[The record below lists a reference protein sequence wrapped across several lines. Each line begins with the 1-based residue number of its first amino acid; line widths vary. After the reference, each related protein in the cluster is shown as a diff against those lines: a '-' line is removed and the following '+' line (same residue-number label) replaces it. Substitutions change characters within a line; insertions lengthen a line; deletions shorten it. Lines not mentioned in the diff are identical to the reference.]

1 MQSKARKVQLENAGD
16 EATFT
21 ITTCRTVETKF
32 GERMVFA
39 GTDVAGEA
47 VETPLMPEATATK
60 QLDRL
65 GLTHETC
72 VGETLR
78 FSRAANPSG
87 KPYWNID
94 VASPNAAPTKR
105 MPAPTTEVVGAYA
118 GSTPKAG
125 KSVGGIADAYANLW
139 ESMAALLAVS
149 CATHRVTLTAEAVQA
164 ATATV
169 WIALRDHGLQGVSE
183 APKAQAAP
191 AAPAVKHPAPTGK
204 RLPPP
209 EAMDFSKVPP
219 PSDNDATDDLPF

>member
-16 EATFT
+16 EATIT

-32 GERMVFA
+32 GERIVFS
-39 GTDVAGEA
+39 GTDIFGEA
-47 VETPLMPEATATK
+47 VETPLMPEATAAK

-72 VGETLR
+72 IGETLR

-105 MPAPTTEVVGAYA
+105 MPAPTTEVVGASV
-118 GSTPKAG
+118 GTPKAG
-125 KSVGGIADAYANLW
+125 KSVSGIADAYATLW
-139 ESMAALLAVS
+139 ESMAARLAVS

-169 WIALRDHGLQGVSE
+169 WIALRDHGLQGVTDALA
-183 APKAQAAP
+183 APKAEPAP
-191 AAPAVKHPAPTGK
+191 AIKHPAPSGK
-204 RLPPP
+204 RMPPP
-209 EAMDFSKVPP
+209 EEMDYSKVPP
-219 PSDNDATDDLPF
+219 PTDDDLPF

>member
-21 ITTCRTVETKF
+21 VTTCRTVETKF

-94 VASPNAAPTKR
+94 VAGASPAPTKR
-105 MPAPTTEVVGAYA
+105 MPAPTTEVVG
-118 GSTPKAG
+118 TPKAG

-139 ESMAALLAVS
+139 ESMAARLAIS

-169 WIALRDHGLQGVSE
+169 WIALRDHGLQGVTE
-183 APKAQAAP
+183 TAKAEPAP
-191 AAPAVKHPAPTGK
+191 AIKHPAPSGK
-204 RLPPP
+204 RIAPPT
-209 EAMDFSKVPP
+209 EEFDYSKVPP
-219 PSDNDATDDLPF
+219 LDDSDLPF

>member
-105 MPAPTTEVVGAYA
+105 MPAPTTEVVG
-118 GSTPKAG
+118 TPKAG

-139 ESMAALLAVS
+139 ESMAARLAVS

-169 WIALRDHGLQGVSE
+169 WIALRDHGLQGVTE
-183 APKAQAAP
+183 TAKAEPAP
-191 AAPAVKHPAPTGK
+191 AIKHPAPSGK
-204 RLPPP
+204 RLLAPDAPP
-209 EAMDFSKVPP
+209 DYSKVPP
-219 PSDNDATDDLPF
+219 PSDSDFTDDLPFD

>member
-16 EATFT
+16 EATIT

-32 GERMVFA
+32 GERIVFS
-39 GTDVAGEA
+39 GTDIFGEA

-72 VGETLR
+72 IGETLR
-78 FSRAANPSG
+78 FSRVANPSG

-94 VASPNAAPTKR
+94 VAVIIATPTRRMAPPTPEVIGAA
-105 MPAPTTEVVGAYA
+105 
-118 GSTPKAG
+118 PKAG
-125 KSVGGIADAYANLW
+125 KSVSGIADAYATLW
-139 ESMAALLAVS
+139 ESMAARLAVS

-169 WIALRDHGLQGVSE
+169 WIALRDHGLQGVTE
-183 APKAQAAP
+183 TPKAEPAP
-191 AAPAVKHPAPTGK
+191 AIKYPAPSGK
-204 RLPPP
+204 RLSAPDAPP
-209 EAMDFSKVPP
+209 DYSKVPP
-219 PSDNDATDDLPF
+219 PSDSDFTDDLPF

>member
-1 MQSKARKVQLENAGD
+1 MNKARKVQLENAGD

-72 VGETLR
+72 IGETLR

-94 VASPNAAPTKR
+94 VAGAAPAPTKR
-105 MPAPTTEVVGAYA
+105 LPAPTPSVSVVMPTK
-118 GSTPKAG
+118 GSARQMAQ
-125 KSVGGIADAYANLW
+125 SYANLW
-139 ESMAALLAVS
+139 EEMAGWLEMS
-149 CATHRVTLTAEAVQA
+149 CYAHKMTLTAEAVQA

-169 WIALRDHGLQGVSE
+169 WIALRDHGLQGVTD
-183 APKAQAAP
+183 AP
-191 AAPAVKHPAPTGK
+191 AAPKAEPAPAIKHPAPTGK
-204 RLPPP
+204 RLSAPDAPP
-209 EAMDFSKVPP
+209 DYSKVPP
-219 PSDNDATDDLPF
+219 PSDSDYFDDSSLPF

>member
-21 ITTCRTVETKF
+21 VTTCRTVETKF

-65 GLTHETC
+65 GLTNETC
-72 VGETLR
+72 IGETLR

-105 MPAPTTEVVGAYA
+105 MPAPTTEVVG
-118 GSTPKAG
+118 TPKAG

-139 ESMAALLAVS
+139 ESMAARLAVS

-169 WIALRDHGLQGVSE
+169 WIALRDHGLQGVTE
-183 APKAQAAP
+183 TAKAEPAP
-191 AAPAVKHPAPTGK
+191 AIKHPAPSGK
-204 RLPPP
+204 RMPPP
-209 EAMDFSKVPP
+209 EEMDYSKVPP
-219 PSDNDATDDLPF
+219 PTDDDLPF

>member
-21 ITTCRTVETKF
+21 VTTCRMVETKF

-72 VGETLR
+72 IGETLR

-94 VASPNAAPTKR
+94 VAGAAPAPTKR
-105 MPAPTTEVVGAYA
+105 LPARRPRWSVRLRRLVSRSAGWPKRMPTCGRRWP
-118 GSTPKAG
+118 
-125 KSVGGIADAYANLW
+125 GGW
-139 ESMAALLAVS
+139 R
-149 CATHRVTLTAEAVQA
+149 CRATRT
-164 ATATV
+164 
-169 WIALRDHGLQGVSE
+169 
-183 APKAQAAP
+183 K
-191 AAPAVKHPAPTGK
+191 
-204 RLPPP
+204 
-209 EAMDFSKVPP
+209 
-219 PSDNDATDDLPF
+219 

>member
-21 ITTCRTVETKF
+21 VTTCRTVETKF

-72 VGETLR
+72 IGETLR
-78 FSRAANPSG
+78 FSRASNPSG

-94 VASPNAAPTKR
+94 VAGASPAPTKR
-105 MPAPTTEVVGAYA
+105 LPAPTTEVVG
-118 GSTPKAG
+118 TPKAG

-139 ESMAALLAVS
+139 ESMAARLAVS

-169 WIALRDHGLQGVSE
+169 WIALRDHGLQGVTE
-183 APKAQAAP
+183 APKAEPTP
-191 AAPAVKHPAPTGK
+191 AIKHPAPSGK
-204 RLPPP
+204 RIAPPT
-209 EAMDFSKVPP
+209 EEFDYSKVPP
-219 PSDNDATDDLPF
+219 LDDSDLPF

>member
-21 ITTCRTVETKF
+21 VTTCRTVETKF

-39 GTDVAGEA
+39 GTDVSGEA
-47 VETPLMPEATATK
+47 VETP
-60 QLDRL
+60 

-78 FSRAANPSG
+78 FSRASNPSG

-105 MPAPTTEVVGAYA
+105 MPAPTTEVVGA
-118 GSTPKAG
+118 PKAG

-139 ESMAALLAVS
+139 ESMAARLAVS

-169 WIALRDHGLQGVSE
+169 WIALRDHGLQGVTE
-183 APKAQAAP
+183 TAKAEPAP
-191 AAPAVKHPAPTGK
+191 AIKHPAPSGK
-204 RLPPP
+204 RIAPPT
-209 EAMDFSKVPP
+209 EEFDYSKVPP
-219 PSDNDATDDLPF
+219 LDDSDLPF

>member
-72 VGETLR
+72 IGETLR

-94 VASPNAAPTKR
+94 VAGAAPAPTKR
-105 MPAPTTEVVGAYA
+105 LPAPTTEVVG
-118 GSTPKAG
+118 TPKVG

-139 ESMAALLAVS
+139 ESMAARLAVS
-149 CATHRVTLTAEAVQA
+149 CATHKVTLTAEAVQA

-169 WIALRDHGLQGVSE
+169 WIALRDHGLQGVTD
-183 APKAQAAP
+183 AP
-191 AAPAVKHPAPTGK
+191 AAPKAEPAPAIKHPAPSGK
-204 RLPPP
+204 RMPPP
-209 EAMDFSKVPP
+209 EEMDYSKVPP
-219 PSDNDATDDLPF
+219 PTDDDLPF

>member
-1 MQSKARKVQLENAGD
+1 MNKARKVQLENAGD

-21 ITTCRTVETKF
+21 VTTCRTVETKF

-39 GTDVAGEA
+39 GMDVAGEA

-65 GLTHETC
+65 GLTNETC
-72 VGETLR
+72 IGETLR

-94 VASPNAAPTKR
+94 VAGAAPAPTKR
-105 MPAPTTEVVGAYA
+105 LPAPTTEVVGTA
-118 GSTPKAG
+118 PKAG

-139 ESMAALLAVS
+139 ESMAARLAVS

-169 WIALRDHGLQGVSE
+169 WIALRDHGLQGVTD
-183 APKAQAAP
+183 APKAEPAP
-191 AAPAVKHPAPTGK
+191 AIKHPAPSGK
-204 RLPPP
+204 RLAPPT
-209 EAMDFSKVPP
+209 EEFDYSKVPAP
-219 PSDNDATDDLPF
+219 TDDDLPF

>member
-105 MPAPTTEVVGAYA
+105 MPAPTTEVVGASA
-118 GSTPKAG
+118 GTPKAG

-139 ESMAALLAVS
+139 ESMAARLAVS

-169 WIALRDHGLQGVSE
+169 WIALRDHGLQGVTE
-183 APKAQAAP
+183 APKAEPAP
-191 AAPAVKHPAPTGK
+191 AIKHPAPSGK
-204 RLPPP
+204 RLSAPDAPP
-209 EAMDFSKVPP
+209 DYSKVPP
-219 PSDNDATDDLPF
+219 PSDSDFTDDLPFS